1 MLLVGFLLDN
11 RNANPIA
18 IIGYCVCIIALAMC
32 QALDAASADTITL
45 AAFIAAIYINRC
57 AALFVAAHLLNDQL
71 FNAISSPI
79 YYNLSAGVAYAIAGA
94 VFIKLSYELRQVF
107 IGIAALFWLSAVDFY
122 LFPDTETM
130 LYNSFAYI
138 VGAVDLYALYL
149 MLSGGSDGGRL
160 YRLCEHWFFILRYRI
175 LWVSNLRY

>member
-1 MLLVGFLLDN
+1 MIEMT
-11 RNANPIA
+11 AT
-18 IIGYCVCIIALAMC
+18 
-32 QALDAASADTITL
+32 QADTITL
-45 AAFIAAIYINRC
+45 AAFIAAIYINRW

-71 FNAISSPI
+71 FIAISSPI

-138 VGAVDLYALYL
+138 VGAVDLYALCL

>member
-1 MLLVGFLLDN
+1 MMEM
-11 RNANPIA
+11 PIL
-18 IIGYCVCIIALAMC
+18 IVLIGYCVCIAVLAVC
-32 QALDAASADTITL
+32 QILNAAAADSITL
-45 AAFIAAIYINRC
+45 AAFIAAIYINRW
-57 AALFVAAHLLNDQL
+57 AALFVSAHLLNDQL
-71 FNAISSPI
+71 FSVISSPI
-79 YYNLSAGVAYAIAGA
+79 YYNLSAGIAYAIAGA

-175 LWVSNLRY
+175 LWISNLRY

>member
-1 MLLVGFLLDN
+1 MIEMT
-11 RNANPIA
+11 AT
-18 IIGYCVCIIALAMC
+18 
-32 QALDAASADTITL
+32 QADTITL
-45 AAFIAAIYINRC
+45 AAFIAAIYINRW
-57 AALFVAAHLLNDQL
+57 AALFAAAHLLNDQL
-71 FNAISSPI
+71 FSAISSPI
-79 YYNLSAGVAYAIAGA
+79 YYNLSAGVAYAVVGA

-138 VGAVDLYALYL
+138 VGVVDLYALYL

>member
-1 MLLVGFLLDN
+1 MT
-11 RNANPIA
+11 A
-18 IIGYCVCIIALAMC
+18 I
-32 QALDAASADTITL
+32 QADTITL
-45 AAFIAAIYINRC
+45 AAFIAAIYINRW
-57 AALFVAAHLLNDQL
+57 AALFVASHLLNDQL
-71 FNAISSPI
+71 FSAISSPT

-160 YRLCEHWFFILRYRI
+160 YRLCGHWFFILRYRI

>member
-1 MLLVGFLLDN
+1 MKYVC
-11 RNANPIA
+11 A
-18 IIGYCVCIIALAMC
+18 ISLILYIGWKIGA
-32 QALDAASADTITL
+32 DPDTITL
-45 AAFIAAIYINRC
+45 CAFLAAATINRY
-57 AALFVAAHLLNDQL
+57 AIIFVFAHL
-71 FNAISSPI
+71 FNESAFALVDGSI
-79 YYNLSAGVAYAIAGA
+79 YYNLLSGIAYALIGA
-94 VFIKLSYELRQVF
+94 LFINLSYELRQVF
-107 IGIAALFWLSAVDFY
+107 IGTAALFWLSAVDFY

>member
-1 MLLVGFLLDN
+1 MT
-11 RNANPIA
+11 A
-18 IIGYCVCIIALAMC
+18 I
-32 QALDAASADTITL
+32 QADTITL
-45 AAFIAAIYINRC
+45 AAFIAAIYINRW
-57 AALFVAAHLLNDQL
+57 ATLFVAAHLLNDQL
-71 FNAISSPI
+71 FSAISSPV
-79 YYNLSAGVAYAIAGA
+79 YYNLVAGVAYAVVGA

-138 VGAVDLYALYL
+138 VGVVDLYALYL